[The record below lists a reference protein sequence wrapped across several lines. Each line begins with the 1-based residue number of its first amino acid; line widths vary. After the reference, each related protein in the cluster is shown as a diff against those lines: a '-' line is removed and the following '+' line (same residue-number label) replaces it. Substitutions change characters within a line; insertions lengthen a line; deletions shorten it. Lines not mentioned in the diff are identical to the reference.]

1 MNTRAPLSAS
11 GAATPHPAPPTPP
24 GVGQTPA
31 FGPAFAHGPATARLY
46 LGLMSGTSL
55 DGVDAVLA
63 DFSQPARPRV
73 LGHVALPMPAPLRA
87 ELYAL
92 NTPGHNELDRAS
104 RAANALA
111 DLYTQAVQQVLAET
125 GTPAALVRAI
135 GAHGQTVR
143 HRPDAGYT
151 IQLNAPARLAEQ
163 VAIGVVADVR
173 SRDVA
178 AGGQGAP
185 LVPAFHAAIFGGTGA
200 ARAIVNLGGIA
211 NVTLLPAAAVMGGT
225 AAEAASGPGAAAT
238 VAPSSAP
245 FKGDAACVTGF
256 DTGPA
261 NLLLDLWCERHTGAA
276 YDEDGAFAARGAVVP
291 ALLTALVSS
300 EPWFAL
306 PAPKSTGRDQFHADW
321 LDSRLAAFAAHTG
334 SVPAPADVQA
344 TLQAL
349 TARTVADALLAQAPN
364 TQDVFVC
371 GGGALNPGLMQALA
385 QMLAPRRVAATDAVG
400 VPAQQVEALAFA
412 WLAHAHLEGLPAN
425 LPAVTG
431 ARGLRLLG
439 AYYPA

>member
-1 MNTRAPLSAS
+1 MSAHANRAAHGEVARDGLTPTPQGAGDTPAPGPAFLTAS
-11 GAATPHPAPPTPP
+11 GAS
-24 GVGQTPA
+24 
-31 FGPAFAHGPATARLY
+31 RLY
-46 LGLMSGTSL
+46 MGLMSGTSL

-63 DFSQPARPRV
+63 DFSQSARPHV
-73 LGHVALPMPAPLRA
+73 LGHVALPMPAVLRA

-104 RAANALA
+104 RAANDLA
-111 DLYTQAVQQVLAET
+111 DLYAEAVRQLLAQT
-125 GTPAALVRAI
+125 GTLATQVCAI

-163 VAIGVVADVR
+163 VQIGVVADVR

-185 LVPAFHAAIFGGTGA
+185 LVPAFHAAIFGGTPV

-211 NVTLLPAAAVMGGT
+211 NVTLLPAPAD
-225 AAEAASGPGAAAT
+225 AAAR
-238 VAPSSAP
+238 
-245 FKGDAACVTGF
+245 VTGF

-276 YDEDGAFAARGAVVP
+276 YDEDGIFAARGQIVP
-291 ALLTALVSS
+291 ALLTWLVSS

-321 LDSRLAAFAAHTG
+321 LDTRLAAFASTSG
-334 SVPAPADVQA
+334 STPTPADVQA

-349 TARTVADALLAQAPN
+349 TARTVADALLAQAPD

-371 GGGALNPGLMQALA
+371 GGGALNPGLMQTLA

-412 WLAHAHLEGLPAN
+412 WLAHAHLERVPAN

-431 ARGLRLLG
+431 ARGLRVLG
-439 AYYPA
+439 AYYPV